1 MRPGFQSNFQ
11 ANSKKRASASAHY
24 VCTWRKPTNLNLG
37 SRVWQQIRRG
47 ALWILF
53 DETISSTHH

>member
-11 ANSKKRASASAHY
+11 ANSKKRVGAGSNY
-24 VCTWRKPTNLNLG
+24 VCTWRKPTSTNLWP
-37 SRVWQQIRRG
+37 RVWQQIRRG

-53 DETISSTHH
+53 DETFTSTHH